1 VISSKNITEQKAN
14 IFDNMAETGKIV
26 TIGVDGSK
34 YADFALECK

>member
-1 VISSKNITEQKAN
+1 MLQYVNVFSEIK
-14 IFDNMAETGKIV
+14 MGHGKIV